1 MTRRPANR
9 SARAGGILVRLLVIV
24 ALAASVFFV
33 QHRMSVSTAEDQA
46 CKDNLRSLFRAL
58 ELYEMD
64 RGTLPTLAF
73 FPDDPQND
81 ADSLRTI
88 LEPYGAEAHFAICP
102 ATHPVL
108 RDLGLTYV
116 WNHRLNAKRIP
127 RSGPPRWMLI
137 EMTAA
142 YADLPAPHSGHYN
155 VLFTDGTVREV
166 HNPLQEFNGL

>member
-1 MTRRPANR
+1 MITTRFQH
-9 SARAGGILVRLLVIV
+9 SGCGGHVLVRLLFLV
-24 ALAASVFFV
+24 ALAAAVFFI
-33 QHRMSVSTAEDQA
+33 QHRMAVDAAGDQA

-102 ATHPVL
+102 AIHPVL

-116 WNHRLNAKRIP
+116 WNHKLNGRRLP

-142 YADLPAPHSGHYN
+142 SADLPAPHGGHYN
-155 VLFTDGTVREV
+155 VLYTDGTVHEV